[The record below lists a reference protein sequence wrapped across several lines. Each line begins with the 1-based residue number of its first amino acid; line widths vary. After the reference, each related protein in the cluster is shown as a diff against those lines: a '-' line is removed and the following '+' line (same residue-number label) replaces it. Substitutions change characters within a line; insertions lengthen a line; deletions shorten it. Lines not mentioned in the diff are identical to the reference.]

1 MDAAVRSFL
10 TYLQTERRA
19 SPHTL
24 RSYGQDL
31 GQLLDFLRNEQ
42 IATPAQVQPFA
53 IRSFM
58 AHRANL
64 GDGKATR
71 SRKLSA
77 IRSLFRYLCREDA
90 ITRNPAEAISG
101 PKQDRKLPQVLTA
114 DDAKRLMDNPRRP
127 RLLRDQALLE
137 TLYSSGARVSEL
149 VSLDLKDIDL
159 DEGIA
164 TVMGKGRKERIVPLG
179 RPAVLALRAY
189 VQSFATL
196 SSLPRPSGR
205 PNGSPDTTR
214 APLFRNSRGGR
225 LTVRSVERLVANA
238 VRDLVNLPK
247 ITPHG
252 LRHSFATHLLDGGVD
267 LRAIQEL
274 LGHASL
280 STTQRYTHVAF
291 DRILETY
298 DKAHPRAHARATP

>member
-24 RSYGQDL
+24 RNYGQDL
-31 GQLLDFLRNEQ
+31 RQLLDFLRNEQ
-42 IATPAQVQPFA
+42 IGTPAQVQPFT
-53 IRSFM
+53 IRRFM
-58 AHRANL
+58 AVRADK
-64 GDGKATR
+64 GDSKATR

-77 IRSLFRYLCREDA
+77 IRSLFRYLCREDE
-90 ITRNPAEAISG
+90 ITRNPAEVISG

-114 DDAKRLMDNPRRP
+114 DDAKRLMDNPRGP
-127 RLLRDQALLE
+127 RSLRDQALLE

-149 VSLDLKDIDL
+149 VNLDLKDIDL

-164 TVMGKGRKERIVPLG
+164 TVLGKGRKERIVPLG
-179 RPAVLALRAY
+179 RQAVLALSAY
-189 VQSFATL
+189 IQ
-196 SSLPRPSGR
+196 SLPTLVKRID
-205 PNGSPDTTR
+205 GSLNATH
-214 APLFRNSRGGR
+214 APLFRNRRGGR
-225 LTVRSVERLVANA
+225 LTARSVERLVANA
-238 VRDLVNLPK
+238 VRDLVNFPS

-291 DRILETY
+291 DRILESY
-298 DKAHPRAHARATP
+298 DKAHPRAHARAIP

>member
-24 RSYGQDL
+24 RNYGQDL
-31 GQLLDFLRNEQ
+31 GQLLAFLRTEQ
-42 IATPAQVQPFA
+42 IGTPAQVQPFT

-58 AHRANL
+58 ALRANK

-77 IRSLFRYLCREDA
+77 IRSLFRYLCREDE

-114 DDAKRLMDNPRRP
+114 DDAKRLMDNPPRP
-127 RLLRDQALLE
+127 RSLRDQAVFE

-149 VSLDLKDIDL
+149 VNLDLKDIDL
-159 DEGIA
+159 DEGVA
-164 TVMGKGRKERIVPLG
+164 TVLGKGRKERIVPLG
-179 RPAVLALRAY
+179 RPAVRALQAY
-189 VQSFATL
+189 VQSLPPFPTL
-196 SSLPRPSGR
+196 SGR
-205 PNGSPDTTR
+205 TNGSSDATR
-214 APLFRNSRGGR
+214 APLFRNRRGGR

-238 VRDLVNLPK
+238 VRDLVNFPSV
-247 ITPHG
+247 TPHG

-298 DKAHPRAHARATP
+298 DKAHPRAHVRAIS

>member
-10 TYLQTERRA
+10 TYLKTERRA

-24 RSYGQDL
+24 RNYGQDL

-42 IATPAQVQPFA
+42 ITSPAQVQPFT

-58 AHRANL
+58 ALRANK

-90 ITRNPAEAISG
+90 IRRNPAEAISG

-114 DDAKRLMDNPRRP
+114 DDAKRLMDNPPRP
-127 RLLRDQALLE
+127 RSLRDQALLE

-149 VSLDLKDIDL
+149 VNLDLKDIDL

-179 RPAVLALRAY
+179 RPAVLALSAY
-189 VQSFATL
+189 VH
-196 SSLPRPSGR
+196 SLPTSASRAEDSHDR
-205 PNGSPDTTR
+205 TR
-214 APLFRNSRGGR
+214 APLFRNCRGGR
-225 LTVRSVERLVANA
+225 LTVRSVERLVADA
-238 VRDLVNLPK
+238 VRDLVNFPS

-298 DKAHPRAHARATP
+298 DKAHPRAHARAIP

>member
-19 SPHTL
+19 SPHTV
-24 RSYGQDL
+24 RNYGQDL
-31 GQLLDFLRNEQ
+31 GQLVDFLRHEQ
-42 IATPAQVQPFA
+42 IETPAKVQPVN

-58 AHRANL
+58 ALRSNK
-64 GDGKATR
+64 GDSKATR

-77 IRSLFRYLCREDA
+77 IRSLFRYLCREDE

-127 RLLRDQALLE
+127 RSLRDQALLE

-149 VSLDLKDIDL
+149 VNLDLDDIDL
-159 DEGIA
+159 GEGIA
-164 TVMGKGRKERIVPLG
+164 TVLGKGRKERIVPLG
-179 RPAVLALRAY
+179 RPAVLALKAY
-189 VQSFATL
+189 IH
-196 SSLPRPSGR
+196 SLPTSSPG
-205 PNGSPDTTR
+205 NGSPSATCT
-214 APLFRNSRGGR
+214 ALFRNHRGGR
-225 LTVRSVERLVANA
+225 LTARSVERLVASA
-238 VRDLVNLPK
+238 VLDLVNFPRV
-247 ITPHG
+247 TPHG

-298 DKAHPRAHARATP
+298 DKAHPRAHTRAIS

>member
-10 TYLQTERRA
+10 TYLRIERRA

-31 GQLLDFLRNEQ
+31 GQFLDFLRRDER
-42 IATPAQVQPFA
+42 ILGTPQHVEPIM

-58 AHRANL
+58 ALRAQQR
-64 GDGKATR
+64 DSKATR

-77 IRSLFRYLCREDA
+77 IRSLFRHLAREGK
-90 ITRNPAEAISG
+90 ITRNPAEAVLG
-101 PKQDRKLPQVLTA
+101 PKQDQRLPRVLTA
-114 DDAKRLMDNPRRP
+114 DDAKRLMEDTARP
-127 RLLRDQALLE
+127 RSLRDQALLE

-149 VSLDLKDIDL
+149 VNLNLDDVDL
-159 DEGIA
+159 HAGIA
-164 TVMGKGRKERIVPLG
+164 TVLGKGRKERIVPLG
-179 RPAVLALRAY
+179 TQAVAALAAY
-189 VQSFATL
+189 RQSLGSQTV
-196 SSLPRPSGR
+196 SG
-205 PNGSPDTTR
+205 
-214 APLFRNSRGGR
+214 PLFRNRRGGR
-225 LTVRSVERLVANA
+225 LTARSVERMVAKA
-238 VRDLVNLPK
+238 ARDLPNFPS

-280 STTQRYTHVAF
+280 STTQRYTHVAL
-291 DRILETY
+291 DRIMEAY
-298 DKAHPRAHARATP
+298 DKAHPRAHARAVP

>member
-24 RSYGQDL
+24 RNYGQDL

-42 IATPAQVQPFA
+42 LGTPAQVQPCT

-58 AHRANL
+58 ATRSNK

-77 IRSLFRYLCREDA
+77 IRSLFRYLCRENQ

-101 PKQDRKLPQVLTA
+101 PKQDRKLPNVLTA
-114 DDAKRLMDNPRRP
+114 DDATRLMDHPCHPRS
-127 RLLRDQALLE
+127 LRDQALLE

-179 RPAVLALRAY
+179 RPAVLALKAY
-189 VQSFATL
+189 IH
-196 SSLPRPSGR
+196 SLPARLTR
-205 PNGSPDTTR
+205 ADGSPDATR
-214 APLFRNSRGGR
+214 APLFRNRRGGR
-225 LTVRSVERLVANA
+225 LTARSVERLVAKA
-238 VRDLVNLPK
+238 VRDLVNFPS

-298 DKAHPRAHARATP
+298 DKTHPRAHARATA

>member
-19 SPHTL
+19 SPHTV
-24 RSYGQDL
+24 RNYGQDL

-42 IATPAQVQPFA
+42 IETPAQVQPFT

-58 AHRANL
+58 ALRANK
-64 GDGKATR
+64 GDSKATR

-77 IRSLFRYLCREDA
+77 IRSLFRYLCREDE
-90 ITRNPAEAISG
+90 ITRNPVEAISG

-127 RLLRDQALLE
+127 RSLRDQALLE

-164 TVMGKGRKERIVPLG
+164 TVLGKGRKERIVPLG

-189 VQSFATL
+189 VH
-196 SSLPRPSGR
+196 SLPAIVKRIDRSL
-205 PNGSPDTTR
+205 DATR
-214 APLFRNSRGGR
+214 APLFRNRRGGR
-225 LTVRSVERLVANA
+225 LTARSVERLVANA
-238 VRDLVNLPK
+238 VRDLVNFPS

-298 DKAHPRAHARATP
+298 DKAHPRAHARAIP

>member
-1 MDAAVRSFL
+1 MAKISANYWPFSAMSRSG
-10 TYLQTERRA
+10 R
-19 SPHTL
+19 P
-24 RSYGQDL
+24 RS
-31 GQLLDFLRNEQ
+31 
-42 IATPAQVQPFA
+42 VQPFT

-58 AHRANL
+58 ALRANK

-101 PKQDRKLPQVLTA
+101 PKLDRKLPQVLTA
-114 DDAKRLMDNPRRP
+114 DDAKRLMDYPRRP
-127 RLLRDQALLE
+127 RSLRDQALLE

-149 VSLDLKDIDL
+149 VNLDLKDIDL
-159 DEGIA
+159 DEGVA
-164 TVMGKGRKERIVPLG
+164 TVLGKGRKERIVPLG
-179 RPAVLALRAY
+179 RPAVLALKAY
-189 VQSFATL
+189 VR
-196 SSLPRPSGR
+196 SLPTSVSRAE
-205 PNGSPDTTR
+205 GSHDKTR
-214 APLFRNSRGGR
+214 APLFRNRRGGR

-238 VRDLVNLPK
+238 VRDLVNFPRV
-247 ITPHG
+247 TPHG

-298 DKAHPRAHARATP
+298 DKAHPRAHARAIS

>member
-24 RSYGQDL
+24 RNYGQDL

-42 IATPAQVQPFA
+42 IGNPAQVQPFT

-58 AHRANL
+58 AFRANK

-77 IRSLFRYLCREDA
+77 IRSLFRYLCREDE
-90 ITRNPAEAISG
+90 ITRNPAEAVSG

-114 DDAKRLMDNPRRP
+114 DDAKRLMDNPPRP
-127 RLLRDQALLE
+127 RSLRDQALLE

-149 VSLDLKDIDL
+149 VNLDLKDIDL
-159 DEGIA
+159 DEGLA

-179 RPAVLALRAY
+179 RPAVAALKAY
-189 VQSFATL
+189 VQSL
-196 SSLPRPSGR
+196 LPRSGR
-205 PNGSPDTTR
+205 SNGSRDAAR
-214 APLFRNSRGGR
+214 APLFRNCRGGR
-225 LTVRSVERLVANA
+225 LTVRSVERLVSNA
-238 VRDLVNLPK
+238 VRDLVNFPR

-298 DKAHPRAHARATP
+298 DKAHPRAHARVTA